1 MSFNGKSTYDAGST
15 LPEIADDISDLVG
28 LISPF
33 DTPLL
38 DALGNPRYAATSTRH
53 EWFEDQLNPNFSKV
67 DNPGGYTDTDTSI
80 DVDDGSVFRAG
91 DLVKP
96 DATEEIMQVLSASGS
111 TITVTR
117 GYGGTTRS
125 SLSNNQQL
133 TVIGHAALEGEDAP
147 SPNYRSRIRNENFSQ
162 IFTESVNI
170 SGSMDAVGLHAVER
184 EFDYQVIQRLR
195 ELMRSLEQTVI
206 CGAKASSSPQG
217 SSGVRRTMNGLLRM
231 ISGANAVVEDQSGA
245 ALSEDSLNFSLRNIW
260 EKGGRPSA
268 IVCNG
273 FQKRKISS
281 FIQASRGY
289 SSEDT
294 NLRNVVSTYESDF
307 GVQQVV
313 LSRWVPDD
321 KIMLLDLDKIQV
333 LPLQG
338 RSFFVKPLA
347 ESGDFRK
354 AQIIGEYTLEVLNA
368 SDGGHGVMTNLSTS

>member
-1 MSFNGKSTYDAGST
+1 MSFNGKSTYDAGAS
-15 LPEIADDISDLVG
+15 LPELVDDISDLVG

-38 DALGNPRYAATSTRH
+38 DALGNPRYSATSTRH
-53 EWFEDQLNPNFSKV
+53 EWFEDKLNPNFSNV
-67 DNPGGYTDTDTSI
+67 DNGGGYSPSSTSI
-80 DVDDGSVFRAG
+80 TLDDASVFRIG
-91 DLVKP
+91 DLLKP
-96 DATEEIMQVLSASGS
+96 SGSEEIMQVSSVSGN
-111 TITVTR
+111 TLTVSR
-117 GYGGTTRS
+117 GYGATPAAG
-125 SLSNNQQL
+125 LSDNQVI
-133 TVIGHAALEGEDAP
+133 TAIGHAALEGEDAP
-147 SPNYRSRIRNENFSQ
+147 APSHRSRVRLENYSQ
-162 IFTESVNI
+162 IFTETVNI

-206 CGAKASSSPQG
+206 CGAKAATSPEGNG
-217 SSGVRRTMNGLLRM
+217 SVRRTMAGLLRM
-231 ISGANAVVEDQSGA
+231 ISGSNAVVEDQSA
-245 ALSEDSLNFSLRNIW
+245 ATLSEDNLNTVLRTIW
-260 EKGGRPSA
+260 EKGGRPNA

-281 FIQASRGY
+281 FIQASRAY
-289 SSEDT
+289 APEDT

-321 KIMLLDLDKIQV
+321 KVLLLDLDKIQV

-354 AQIIGEYTLEVLNA
+354 AQIIGEYTLEVLNG

>member
-1 MSFNGKSTYDAGST
+1 MSFTGKATYDAGSA
-15 LPEIADDISDLVG
+15 LPELADDVSDLVG

-38 DALGNPRYAATSTRH
+38 DAIGSPRYSAQSTRH
-53 EWFEDQLNPNFSKV
+53 EWFEDRLNPNSSAIDSV
-67 DNPGGYTDTDTSI
+67 GGYDNAATSW
-80 DVDDGSVFRAG
+80 DVDDGSVFRTG

-96 DATEEIMQVLSASGS
+96 AGSEEVAQVTNVSGD
-111 TITVTR
+111 TLTVTR
-117 GYGGTTRS
+117 AYGGTTAE
-125 SLSNNQQL
+125 SLDDNQEIS
-133 TVIGHAALEGEDAP
+133 VIGHAALEGEDAP
-147 SPNYRSRIRNENFSQ
+147 GPNHRTRQRKENYTQ
-162 IFTESVNI
+162 IFTETVTI

-195 ELMRSLEQTVI
+195 ELMRGLEQTVI
-206 CGAKASSSPQG
+206 NAFKSSSSPEG
-217 SSGVRRTMNGLLRM
+217 SASMRRTMGGLLQF
-231 ISGANAVVEDQSGA
+231 ISGADAVVEDQSGA
-245 ALSEDSLNFSLRNIW
+245 GLTEDILNASLRKVW
-260 EKGGRPSA
+260 EKGGRPTA

-281 FIQASRGY
+281 FIQSSRRY
-289 SSEDT
+289 EPES
-294 NLRNVVSTYESDF
+294 NALRNVVDVYESDF

-321 KIMLLDLDKIQV
+321 KILMLDLDKIQV

-354 AQIIGEYTLEVLNA
+354 AQIIGEYTLEILNGG
-368 SDGGHGVMTNLSTS
+368 DGGHGVITNLATS